1 MEPLTARSTT
11 DAATALEEAGDYLRG
26 RPIENNLVLTLL
38 GQRRA
43 SPLDGRYWWAC
54 RGGEVAGFVLQSP
67 RSFRAVVS
75 PACSEAVDALVDLI
89 AVEAPDLP
97 GITGEATTAAA
108 FAGRW
113 AERRRVPAVPTEGQ
127 RIYRLGTVRHPSGVP
142 GRFRQADEVD
152 REVLVA
158 WARCFLRDTA
168 SGPFDAGEMTDRHLA
183 GGRLWLWEHDGRPVS
198 MAAVSV
204 PAAGV
209 SRIAFVYTPVEHR
222 SQGYAAACVAGLSE
236 WVLAG
241 DVGTCILYT
250 QLSNPTSNALY
261 RRIGYEPVTEVLIY
275 RFG

>member
-1 MEPLTARSTT
+1 MTARSTS
-11 DAATALEEAGDYLRG
+11 DAATALDEAGDFLRT

-43 SPLDGRYWWAC
+43 APLDGRYWWA
-54 RGGEVAGFVLQSP
+54 RSGGQVAGFALQSP

-75 PACSEAVDALVDLI
+75 PAGAAAVDALVGLM
-89 AVEAPDLP
+89 AEEAPDLL
-97 GITGEATTAAA
+97 GVMGEATTAAA

-113 AERRRVPAVPTEGQ
+113 AERRRVPVVPVEGQ

-142 GRFRQADEVD
+142 GRFRQAGGADRDE
-152 REVLVA
+152 LVE
-158 WARCFLRDTA
+158 WARSFLQHTG
-168 SGPFDAGEMTDRHLA
+168 SGPFDPAEMTERHLA
-183 GGRLWLWEHDGRPVS
+183 SGRLWLWEHGGRLVS

-209 SRIAFVYTPVEHR
+209 SRVAFVYTPVEHR
-222 SQGYAAACVAGLSE
+222 GRGYAAACVASLSE

-261 RRIGYEPVTEVLIY
+261 RRIGYEPVAEVLIY